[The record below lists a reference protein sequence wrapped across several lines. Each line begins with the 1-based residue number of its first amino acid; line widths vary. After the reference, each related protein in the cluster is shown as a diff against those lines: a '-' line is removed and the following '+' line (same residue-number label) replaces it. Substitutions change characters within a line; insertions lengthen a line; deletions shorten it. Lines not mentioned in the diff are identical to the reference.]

1 MPHYLDSGAEI
12 ILDSGFPAD
21 REDRESGVY
30 LTYEELRE
38 YAENYQYI
46 DAETGLTADQAIIAL
61 YKEYHFTLYGLF
73 PLIIAVLIFVAGCK
87 WFSSTFIP
95 WK

>member
-1 MPHYLDSGAEI
+1 MPVVMDSGAEI
-12 ILDSGFPAD
+12 ILDSGFPG
-21 REDRESGVY
+21 EGESGEDGIY

-38 YAENYQYI
+38 YAENYQYT

-73 PLIIAVLIFVAGCK
+73 PLVIAVLIFVAGCK